1 MKKLFVLCWIIWS
14 VNATAT
20 PPDSLRTYTWAEA
33 LHTNPDSVFS
43 LSLEKM
49 KLETLPAELM
59 RFKQLRKLNLSKNR
73 LTELPDN
80 IGELTQLEELDLGKN
95 NFDLFPL
102 ELCQLTQLRRLL
114 LNRNNFSM
122 IPDCIRYLTQLN
134 YLDLWDTPI
143 QTFPEAFTDMHALKN
158 LDVRGLRFSPSFQ
171 EKWLARL
178 PWMKIEFE
186 EPCDCMR

>member
-14 VNATAT
+14 VSATAT
-20 PPDSLRTYTWAEA
+20 PQDSLRTYTWAEA
-33 LHTNPDSVFS
+33 LNTDPDSVFS

-59 RFKQLRKLNLSKNR
+59 RFKNLRKLDLSKNK
-73 LTELPDN
+73 LSKLPEN
-80 IGELTQLEELDLGKN
+80 IGELAQLEELNLAKN
-95 NFDLFPL
+95 NLDLFPL
-102 ELCQLTQLRRLL
+102 ELCQLTNLRRLI

-122 IPDCIRYLTQLN
+122 IPDCIRYLQHLQ

-143 QTFPEAFTDMHALKN
+143 QTFPEAFTDMHELKN
-158 LDVRGLRFSPSFQ
+158 LDVRGLRFSPAFQ

-178 PWMKIEFE
+178 TWMKIEFE

>member
-1 MKKLFVLCWIIWS
+1 MKKIFALCLAIWS
-14 VNATAT
+14 VNASAT
-20 PPDSLRTYTWAEA
+20 PTDSLHVYTWAEA
-33 LHTNPDSVFS
+33 LKANPDSVFS

-59 RFKQLRKLNLSKNR
+59 QFRQLRKLDLSKNR
-73 LTELPDN
+73 LTKLPENIAELS
-80 IGELTQLEELDLGKN
+80 QLRELDLGKN
-95 NFDLFPL
+95 DFENFPL
-102 ELCQLTQLRRLL
+102 ELCQLTELRRLI
-114 LNRNNFSM
+114 LNRNPFSM

-143 QTFPEAFTDMHALKN
+143 QSFPEAFTDMHALKS

-171 EKWLARL
+171 ERWRERL

-186 EPCDCMR
+186 APCDCMR